1 MSYHGVEYTSR
12 RNGWRP
18 YPAEDSAFTY
28 VAAWRS
34 RSPPGSISL
43 NIWRSIRPWSF
54 STPPGARVGNMDPK
68 KTERMLALH
77 PILHINALEAE
88 AMSQK
93 TSYEDAAAYLH
104 SITGNTVIVTLGEK
118 GAYCIE
124 KDGTSY
130 LIPSIPADHVEDTIG
145 AGDAHAGAIIGC
157 LTNGLSL
164 RDSIAYAN
172 QVSRIVVS
180 VKALP
185 FRRSS
190 FRRSQSPK
198 APARLPHGPGA
209 DKTATGCPHTLQT
222 VP

>member
-1 MSYHGVEYTSR
+1 
-12 RNGWRP
+12 
-18 YPAEDSAFTY
+18 
-28 VAAWRS
+28 
-34 RSPPGSISL
+34 
-43 NIWRSIRPWSF
+43 
-54 STPPGARVGNMDPK
+54 
-68 KTERMLALH
+68 
-77 PILHINALEAE
+77 
-88 AMSQK
+88 MSQK

-164 RDSIAYAN
+164 RDSITYAN

-198 APARLPHGPGA
+198 APARLPHGPGQIKLLP
-209 DKTATGCPHTLQT
+209 DVPHTLQT

>member
-1 MSYHGVEYTSR
+1 
-12 RNGWRP
+12 
-18 YPAEDSAFTY
+18 
-28 VAAWRS
+28 
-34 RSPPGSISL
+34 
-43 NIWRSIRPWSF
+43 
-54 STPPGARVGNMDPK
+54 
-68 KTERMLALH
+68 
-77 PILHINALEAE
+77 
-88 AMSQK
+88 MSQK

-180 VKALP
+180 VKGSSLP
-185 FRRSS
+185 PELLPPLPV
-190 FRRSQSPK
+190 PK
-198 APARLPHGPGA
+198 SAR
-209 DKTATGCPHTLQT
+209 
-222 VP
+222 

>member
-1 MSYHGVEYTSR
+1 
-12 RNGWRP
+12 
-18 YPAEDSAFTY
+18 
-28 VAAWRS
+28 
-34 RSPPGSISL
+34 
-43 NIWRSIRPWSF
+43 
-54 STPPGARVGNMDPK
+54 
-68 KTERMLALH
+68 
-77 PILHINALEAE
+77 
-88 AMSQK
+88 MSQK

-180 VKALP
+180 VKGSSLPPELPSAAPSPQKRPLGCRMALGQIKLLPDIRILYRPFLKFLHHSVQSLP
-185 FRRSS
+185 FCGKVCQSTACGLLPVVCHPPRRC
-190 FRRSQSPK
+190 PHWK
-198 APARLPHGPGA
+198 RLPEYTMA
-209 DKTATGCPHTLQT
+209 E
-222 VP
+222 